1 MKSNRI
7 WKELKRRA
15 NGDSRALA
23 MWRAYVDFLQ
33 SRPTLP
39 DNTPN
44 TAVHHILWRSE
55 YPKYVKSEW
64 NLIRLTHEDH
74 TAAAALALAAEPDN
88 GSLRTG
94 FSATYKM
101 AGTARTWKPA
111 NPKKVIRLYEQGHSA
126 NEIGK
131 KFGTDCMTVIHFL
144 KRSGVRTRGIKE
156 SQAWYTEN
164 PSLAIKALRLYEQGY
179 SAREIAKKYGTSD
192 GVITRFLRY
201 SGVSVRSQYEY
212 LIWKPTNPDVV
223 ISMYLSGQTYR
234 QIAEQFDVSLGRV
247 GNFLRRNKVPIR
259 SRVESNRISNRNR
272 AQQLP
277 QAA

>member
-39 DNTPN
+39 DNTPD

-94 FSATYKM
+94 FAATYRM
-101 AGTARTWKPA
+101 AGTSKTWKPA
-111 NPKKVIRLYEQGHSA
+111 NPKKVIHLYEQGHPAREVGETYGISA
-126 NEIGK
+126 
-131 KFGTDCMTVIHFL
+131 GTVLSFL
-144 KRSGVRTRGIKE
+144 QRSGVRIRNNSEAK
-156 SQAWYTEN
+156 SWMPKN
-164 PSLAIKALRLYEQGY
+164 PQSVIHLYEQGY
-179 SAREIAKKYGTSD
+179 SQQDIGKKFGKGHGAITHFLQKR
-192 GVITRFLRY
+192 GVQIRR
-201 SGVSVRSQYEY
+201 RDECM
-212 LIWKPTNPDVV
+212 IWKPTNPELV
-223 ISMYLSGQTYR
+223 IADYLGGQSAR
-234 QIAEQFDVSLGRV
+234 QIAKQFSIHARRVLG
-247 GNFLRRNKVPIR
+247 FLRRNKISIR
-259 SRVESNRISNRNR
+259 SRDESNRISKQNR